1 MDYKALDLVSDR
13 NNLRKLL
20 QWAEKRSEHAF
31 RIDVELVGT
40 KTVVFS
46 RCEEETIEIVPPG
59 KFRGFGQ
66 EFERVVTSGK
76 DQYTTCHHRIITYV
90 RQRHPRKPQI
100 KFNCLFLIQ
109 NLATLKVLLRFEVDA
124 CIPSVRVADLTD
136 ALSGMGLSSTASV
149 SKTSELTATTPSSS
163 SPTTTSPIPV
173 QLTGTPLVAQ
183 DSLVEVTT
191 MSKNR
196 NVNWN
201 RYFPQLY
208 LSGTP
213 HFYVGKHFKG
223 SFTDIARFHLHG
235 SNLRPYAQA
244 VEQGLGK
251 LVKSLEELS
260 EYLQEAGPGIGFSLI
275 GDVSGDLKLY
285 RREKGTGRGLT
296 EDIVA
301 RFT

>member
-1 MDYKALDLVSDR
+1 M
-13 NNLRKLL
+13 
-20 QWAEKRSEHAF
+20 
-31 RIDVELVGT
+31 
-40 KTVVFS
+40 VFT
-46 RCEEETIEIVPPG
+46 RCEKETIETVPPG
-59 KFRGFGQ
+59 EFRGFGQ
-66 EFERVVTSGK
+66 EFERAVTSKK
-76 DQYTTCHHRIITYV
+76 DQNTTGHHRIITYV
-90 RQRHPRKPQI
+90 RQRHPRKPQT
-100 KFNCLFLIQ
+100 KFNCLFFIQ
-109 NLATLKVLLRFEVDA
+109 NLATLNVLLRFEVDA
-124 CIPSVRVADLTD
+124 CIPNVADLTD

-183 DSLVEVTT
+183 DSLVEVAT
-191 MSKNR
+191 MSQKR
-196 NVNWN
+196 NVIWN

-213 HFYVGKHFKG
+213 HFYVGKYFKG
-223 SFTDIARFHLHG
+223 SFTNLSRYHLHA
-235 SNLRPYAQA
+235 SNLRPYAQP